1 MNNIKNVPMF
11 CKPYVKTISR
21 EKVVGSWRYK
31 KGIVSIKSHLEES
44 CLRETQ
50 KTLLIFRIDVSDK
63 LLFLLKETMDQK
75 PRLSSTLMIN
85 DLAFPSIL
93 DKGHISSTLRT
104 IRIPYIIPTGK
115 SPTLSKKRRMETGS
129 IWAEKD
135 CGCYTEPS
143 INSVFPVHEY
153 H

>member
-1 MNNIKNVPMF
+1 MF
-11 CKPYVKTISR
+11 YKSYVKTISR
-21 EKVVGSWRYK
+21 KKVAGSWRYK

-44 CLRETQ
+44 CLRESQ

-75 PRLSSTLMIN
+75 ARLSSTLMRN

-104 IRIPYIIPTGK
+104 IRIPNIIPTGK
-115 SPTLSKKRRMETGS
+115 SSTYEK
-129 IWAEKD
+129 EKD
-135 CGCYTEPS
+135 G
-143 INSVFPVHEY
+143 NREY
-153 H
+153 WGWEGL